1 MKDDEMPADAAWASG
16 LEVVIHFGA
25 HKTATTFLQKFLK
38 GERAELRR
46 QGVGY
51 IPLEISR
58 ATIIPFVA
66 RSVRGEQSPWNMDH
80 DAFENIILESMEDPA
95 AAAPVHRL
103 VISDENVAG
112 PSLAVLNKAELYPT
126 ARGRL
131 RVLVNQFPEARL
143 KLMLCIRDY
152 ADFIPSVY
160 CELLRRHKLAP
171 LTKMLNRH
179 KDFALS
185 WPAYLSAIAAAL
197 PECEVQ
203 YWTYEDFVR
212 SPADVTEA
220 MTGVRLTDIQ
230 NAISRKVRPSLTSKA
245 VRILQAV
252 RQHVTDDEYQRLAEC
267 LVEHMRFDADSKLTI
282 EDPAFAGALR
292 ERYRRDIDAL
302 HAMSEPVSGI
312 VRRLK
317 K

>member
-1 MKDDEMPADAAWASG
+1 MTSDIAQGSG

-51 IPLEISR
+51 IPLDLSR
-58 ATIIPFVA
+58 AMVLPFIVRA
-66 RSVRGEQSPWNMDH
+66 TRGAASPAQTDADMFRGMIMESVE
-80 DAFENIILESMEDPA
+80 EPA
-95 AAAPVHRL
+95 DAAPVRRL
-103 VISDENVAG
+103 VISDENLAG
-112 PSLAVLNKAELYPT
+112 PALAILNKAELYPT
-126 ARGRL
+126 APDRL
-131 RVLVNQFPEARL
+131 RALVNQFPGTRL

-171 LTKMLNRH
+171 LMKMLNRH
-179 KDFALS
+179 DDMVLS
-185 WPAYLSAIAAAL
+185 WPTYLSAIAAAL
-197 PECEVQ
+197 PECEVH
-203 YWTYEDFVR
+203 YWAYEDFVR

-220 MTGVRLTDIQ
+220 MTGVRLGAIES
-230 NAISRKVRPSLTSKA
+230 AISRQVRTSLTSKA

-252 RQHVTDDEYQRLAEC
+252 RQHVTDDEHKRLAEC
-267 LVEHMRFDADSKLTI
+267 LVDHMRFDGDSKLTI
-282 EDPAFAGALR
+282 EDPSLVEALR
-292 ERYRRDIDAL
+292 ARYRRDVDTA

-317 K
+317 T

>member
-1 MKDDEMPADAAWASG
+1 MPSDGHRGSG

-38 GERAELRR
+38 GKRADLRR

-51 IPLEISR
+51 IPLDLSR
-58 ATIIPFVA
+58 AAIMPFVVK
-66 RSVRGEQSPWNMDH
+66 SVRGEQSPSDMDQGLFRSLIMEAV
-80 DAFENIILESMEDPA
+80 DDPESTV
-95 AAAPVHRL
+95 PVHRL
-103 VISDENVAG
+103 VLSDENLAG

-126 ARGRL
+126 ASGRL
-131 RVLVNQFPEARL
+131 RVLVNQFPGARFT
-143 KLMLCIRDY
+143 LMLCIRDY

-171 LTKMLNRH
+171 LTKILNRH
-179 KDFALS
+179 QDLALS

-203 YWTYEDFVR
+203 YWSYEDFVR

-220 MTGVRLTDIQ
+220 ITGVRLTDIQ
-230 NAISRKVRPSLTSKA
+230 NVISRKVRPSLTRKA

-252 RQHVTDDEYQRLAEC
+252 RQHVTDVEHKRLAEC
-267 LVEHMRFDADSKLTI
+267 LVGHMRFDADSKLTI
-282 EDPAFAGALR
+282 EDPSLVEALR
-292 ERYRRDIDAL
+292 ERYRNDVATL
-302 HAMSEPVSGI
+302 HAESEPVSGI